1 MRRVSDMGCYCPYC
15 DTQCFVDRIL
25 PDGRWVRLHTCYV
38 GMDADLSEFGD
49 NYLTASNPHRPRA
62 A

>member
-1 MRRVSDMGCYCPYC
+1 MGCYCPYC

-38 GMDADLSEFGD
+38 GMDADLTEFGD